1 MAIYKVQAPD
11 GRILEIEGPEGA
23 TDAQIQQ
30 AAADYYNSARK
41 PADVAM
47 AAEKPGLLARA
58 ADVVTGSLRETEE
71 TQTLPEWTAMPEL
84 NDIFSGAGWKTALG
98 TLMAGPQEI
107 VKVVQANNPGVQI
120 RQDDKGNFLM
130 QSAKDSQWY
139 AIPPGFSFGDI
150 PRAGAALA
158 AFSPAGRAVTYPG
171 MAAGAAGTQAAIEGT
186 QAATGGEF
194 SPADVLTA
202 GVLAPVVPAIARGA
216 SALRQAI
223 LPRAGQAAPE
233 AVPPAAQPAAA
244 AAPEMPSGQPTTG
257 GERDFAELANKASAG
272 GFGSAKA
279 KEELARLAEI
289 NPEAKAAV
297 ESTGIDLPV
306 DVLSDNRLLQES
318 VGLSRGLKG
327 TPESVEWAA
336 TIERART
343 GADDVMAKIDAS
355 PDVSVISESV
365 RTALTRSRDE
375 LDSAADA
382 IYKQVDEAVP
392 KQARVNMG
400 RAQQLISEIIT
411 EVGEDN
417 LTAAERRLFKLASDP
432 DTTYGALLREKAQ
445 IGAALRS
452 ASANNPYGSVETGTL
467 KRLYGAIA
475 DDQLDAVA
483 TAAGDKAA
491 ENLKYANQLTAKR
504 KQLED
509 RIVDIYGDGSGSI
522 ATTLRS
528 AMSQGAKG
536 NVTQLNKVIA
546 AVPEDMR
553 KEAIVSAL
561 MAQTR
566 TPNGQFSFGKFENM
580 YQGLRAQ
587 GAVYAKIEKE
597 IGKDAAE
604 MLRSLYVVSKRI
616 NTASNQVSKTGASN
630 QAIYREL
637 VAKGFVEKVLEST
650 AGNAAFAAAKA
661 GVPGTAR
668 ISEMVI
674 KSTVKTPE
682 QKIQAANKFLLS
694 KEFEQLATEAAKT
707 GTAQASTVRRMAIS
721 PQFAAWANRV
731 GLPKGIRTREDWIR
745 NALVSSAQFREEG
758 EQ

>member
-11 GRILEIEGPEGA
+11 GRILEIERPEGA

-47 AAEKPGLLARA
+47 ATEKPGLLARA

-84 NDIFSGAGWKTALG
+84 NDIFSGAGWKTAIG

-130 QSAKDSQWY
+130 QSAKDGQWY

-223 LPRAGQAAPE
+223 LPRAGQAVPE
-233 AVPPAAQPAAA
+233 SVPPAAQPAAA
-244 AAPEMPSGQPTTG
+244 APDIGSAAG
-257 GERDFAELANKASAG
+257 GERDFAELAKKASAG

-297 ESTGIDLPV
+297 EATGIDLPV

-392 KQARVNMG
+392 KQSRVNMG

-411 EVGEDN
+411 EVGEEN
-417 LTAAERRLFKLASDP
+417 LTAAERRLLKLASDP
-432 DTTYGALLREKAQ
+432 NTTYGALLREKAQ

-504 KQLED
+504 KQIED

-528 AMSQGAKG
+528 AMAQGAKG

-604 MLRSLYVVSKRI
+604 MLRALYVVSKRI

-650 AGNAAFAAAKA
+650 AGNAAFA
-661 GVPGTAR
+661 VAR
-668 ISEMVI
+668 TGAPLVSGLAQKVVQ
-674 KSTVKTPE
+674 STVRTPE

-707 GTAQASTVRRMAIS
+707 GTAQSSTVRRMAIS